1 MSASPQR
8 RPDNSNKPIDP
19 IVVFR
24 EKYAD
29 ALASAVVSAEH
40 TATDG
45 WARLYLGHQQAQRER
60 RRDMAKEL
68 KALAVLLEDSG
79 FTEDDE
85 KALAE
90 IKKASVSLR
99 ESQIVFEMD
108 TIGPV
113 REPALICD
121 RLRNE
126 AMNEAARIEHEAP
139 MMHIGLEATMQMEV
153 AGVDKPRWDAAT
165 GRIVIEKS
173 GGEIE

>member
-1 MSASPQR
+1 MSAAPQR
-8 RPDNSNKPIDP
+8 RPDNSKQPIDP

-29 ALASAVVSAEH
+29 ALAGAVVSAEH
-40 TATDG
+40 TATEG
-45 WARLYLGHQQAQRER
+45 WAKLYLGHQQAHRER

-68 KALAVLLEDSG
+68 KALAVTLEDSG
-79 FTEDDE
+79 FTEDEE

-90 IKKASVSLR
+90 IKKASASLR
-99 ESQIVFEMD
+99 ESGQVFETD

-126 AMNEAARIEHEAP
+126 AMNEAARIEHDAP
-139 MMHIGLEATMQMEV
+139 MLNMGLEHTMQMEV

-165 GRIVIEKS
+165 GRIMIEKN
-173 GGEIE
+173 GVAE